1 MLPALV
7 DGGAPAAL
15 LETQLKK
22 LAFAA
27 LDRRDAAYEQIKTA
41 ADVSAWQ
48 QRQRAS
54 FLAVLGRLPERT
66 PLNARV
72 TGQRDF
78 GAYRLE
84 KILFESQPG
93 FIVSGLLYLPPGA
106 GPHPAVLMPCGH
118 TDIAKAG
125 AVYQKASISLVH
137 AGLAVFCFDPIGQGE
152 RRQGRLRSAATG
164 RTRACPSSVPTGFAR
179 CAR

>member
-1 MLPALV
+1 MNRRHFFQTAAASWLLPLSLLLPHSLPGQAAPAATVEDLTVLPALV

-27 LDRRDAAYEQIKTA
+27 LDRRDAAYEQIKTP
-41 ADVSAWQ
+41 ADVGAWQ

-54 FLAVLGRLPERT
+54 FLAVLGGLPERT

-84 KILFESQPG
+84 KILFESQPS

-106 GPHPAVLMPCGH
+106 GPPDAFCHSSIQATFMPSWAAR
-118 TDIAKAG
+118 IAA
-125 AVYQKASISLVH
+125 I
-137 AGLAVFCFDPIGQGE
+137 
-152 RRQGRLRSAATG
+152 
-164 RTRACPSSVPTGFAR
+164 
-179 CAR
+179 